1 MITGAWLQMREVNVM
16 NALKAGMIALVLI
29 LSLALAACG
38 ATPKTTATPWN
49 KAPMKDGLPWDAYHA
64 P

>member
-1 MITGAWLQMREVNVM
+1 MS
-16 NALKAGMIALVLI
+16 ALKVGLMLL
-29 LSLALAACG
+29 LLALSVTFSSCET
-38 ATPKTTATPWN
+38 TPKTTTTPWH

>member
-1 MITGAWLQMREVNVM
+1 MDMSAFKG
-16 NALKAGMIALVLI
+16 GLI
-29 LSLALAACG
+29 LLLLALSISFASCG

-49 KAPMKDGLPWDAYHA
+49 KTPMKDGLPWDAYHA

>member
-1 MITGAWLQMREVNVM
+1 MS
-16 NALKAGMIALVLI
+16 ALKAAWVVLLVV
-29 LSLALAACG
+29 LSITFAGCG
-38 ATPKTTATPWN
+38 ATPKTTPTPWN

>member
-1 MITGAWLQMREVNVM
+1 MSVLKTGLI
-16 NALKAGMIALVLI
+16 LLVLV
-29 LSLALAACG
+29 LSLTFAACG

>member
-1 MITGAWLQMREVNVM
+1 MSVLKTGLI
-16 NALKAGMIALVLI
+16 LLVLV
-29 LSLALAACG
+29 LSLIFAACG
-38 ATPKTTATPWN
+38 ATPKTTATPWH